1 MHGWHEVMTAQVR
14 VTSATC
20 KACACLH
27 RFKTY
32 NIRQNLVF
40 VYVGKSS
47 TKANS
52 LVSGFSILGGTVLAS
67 TILVNANPFEP
78 TQASCSALAA
88 LHALQKMH
96 VINDWQTRSR
106 RS

>member
-1 MHGWHEVMTAQVR
+1 MMMAQVR
-14 VTSATC
+14 IALATC
-20 KACACLH
+20 KACACLY

-40 VYVGKSS
+40 VYVAKSS

-67 TILVNANPFEP
+67 TTLVNANPFEP
-78 TQASCSALAA
+78 TQASCSALAT
-88 LHALQKMH
+88 LHALQKMRI
-96 VINDWQTRSR
+96 INDWQTRSR
-106 RS
+106 RP